1 MKVQGKV
8 STHKNFNSVYKIF
21 SFGSSLSRLGLNK
34 MRISYDPRYNI
45 AYICLMTK
53 SSDVESIRISDEL
66 IVDMTPDGTIYGFEL
81 LNANEQLQRDDMG
94 KLMVIN
100 EATGKQIDIALS
112 IQ

>member
-1 MKVQGKV
+1 
-8 STHKNFNSVYKIF
+8 
-21 SFGSSLSRLGLNK
+21 
-34 MRISYDPRYNI
+34 MRISFDPRYNI
-45 AYICLMTK
+45 AYIRLQPK
-53 SSDVESIRISDEL
+53 SSEVESIRISDEL

-81 LNANEQLQRDDMG
+81 LNANEQLQREDMG